1 MTQTEGDAQ
10 APPSVEPFSP
20 PHPTA
25 SPGPATRTT
34 GVRVLVHLAPWC
46 ALVQGLGDLAGGAR
60 GHARLDDHRAAVN
73 TAQVKTTF
81 DLPDSLLRKAKALAS
96 QQGRPLRD
104 LVAEAISEK
113 LAGAAEGRRVEWERW
128 KARLVQLPDGSWL
141 NPEGVEDESFFRA
154 LDDIRQ
160 APWISRETFGSGS

>member
-1 MTQTEGDAQ
+1 M
-10 APPSVEPFSP
+10 
-20 PHPTA
+20 
-25 SPGPATRTT
+25 
-34 GVRVLVHLAPWC
+34 
-46 ALVQGLGDLAGGAR
+46 
-60 GHARLDDHRAAVN
+60 
-73 TAQVKTTF
+73 KTTF

-113 LAGAAEGRRVEWERW
+113 LAGVAEGRRAEWERW

-141 NPEGVEDESFFRA
+141 NPEGVEDESFFRD
-154 LDDIRQ
+154 LDNIRQ